1 MGSCHVQAS
10 RYKSY
15 YTRNTGKFVQF
26 KRKNAAFLYY
36 KNLLTWLIRIYKGY
50 QGVYPIKHGVY

>member
-1 MGSCHVQAS
+1 MS
-10 RYKSY
+10 RLYD
-15 YTRNTGKFVQF
+15 TRVITHEILENLYSLKEKNT
-26 KRKNAAFLYY
+26 AFMYY